1 MVDKGEKLLELA
13 YTALLE
19 LSIKHLSRNANA
31 VLTLFPWN
39 KSNVLAARPLVAG
52 GSCFQR

>member
-19 LSIKHLSRNANA
+19 FSIKHLSPGANA

-39 KSNVLAARPLVAG
+39 KSNALAAWPLVAG
-52 GSCFQR
+52 ESCFQR